1 MWYLNEE
8 RKMLQKMGYT
18 GTVLLYLSPC
28 YTQLRDGTARV
39 TTRVTARGRSCC
51 DCPLVSAD
59 VSIYLPTFQSLDR
72 PSHEHLI
79 SAIHAAETG
88 HSRPLFCPAEIEIIY
103 RTIRTKLK

>member
-1 MWYLNEE
+1 MWC
-8 RKMLQKMGYT
+8 YT
-18 GTVLLYLSPC
+18 GPVLLYLSPC
-28 YTQLRDGTARV
+28 YTLIH
-39 TTRVTARGRSCC
+39 TARGRSCC

-88 HSRPLFCPAEIEIIY
+88 HSRPLFCPAEVEIIY

>member
-1 MWYLNEE
+1 MIHGDGPFVSVPL
-8 RKMLQKMGYT
+8 LH
-18 GTVLLYLSPC
+18 TVTHSS
-28 YTQLRDGTARV
+28 GTAQLGSQFGSQLGSQLGDG
-39 TTRVTARGRSCC
+39 TARGRSFC

-88 HSRPLFCPAEIEIIY
+88 HSRPLFCPAEVEIIY